1 MRSLSRRYPPTWKVG
16 FLDLAL
22 PTFLPYMCLC
32 AFFDGHVCF
41 DVASGLLTV
50 VVLCFLPFLLTYLG
64 CMLFLFSYVSLLVFG
79 ACPVCVCILFSLNSF
94 EKLLTLLVY
103 VNMDCGR
110 RLCNLLRHSYA
121 LVLVVAKNIAINA

>member
-1 MRSLSRRYPPTWKVG
+1 MVG
-16 FLDLAL
+16 VLDLGL
-22 PTFLPYMCLC
+22 PSFIPYLFLC
-32 AFFDGHVCF
+32 AFFVVLVCF

-79 ACPVCVCILFSLNSF
+79 ACPVCFCILFSLYCF
-94 EKLLTLLVY
+94 ERLLTLLVY
-103 VNMDCGR
+103 LNMDCGR

-121 LVLVVAKNIAINA
+121 FVLVVAKNIAINA